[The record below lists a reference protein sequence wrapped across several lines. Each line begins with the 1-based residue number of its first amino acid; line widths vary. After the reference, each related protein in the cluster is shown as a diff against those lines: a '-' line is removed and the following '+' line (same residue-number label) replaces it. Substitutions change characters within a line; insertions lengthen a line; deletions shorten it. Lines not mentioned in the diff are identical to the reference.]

1 MASLSSLSPEVISDP
16 TFQVIL
22 IKLQEV
28 KINQSMHQASP
39 SSSSLGS
46 SSRSASISA
55 GSDREASSSSGQAN
69 PGASYEEAL
78 ASQVLTEFPE
88 LSGLLEQI
96 MDEESN

>member
-1 MASLSSLSPEVISDP
+1 MTMI
-16 TFQVIL
+16 
-22 IKLQEV
+22 
-28 KINQSMHQASP
+28 QASP

-46 SSRSASISA
+46 SSRSASLSA
-55 GSDREASSSSGQAN
+55 ASDQSRDSASGAAI

>member
-1 MASLSSLSPEVISDP
+1 MI
-16 TFQVIL
+16 
-22 IKLQEV
+22 
-28 KINQSMHQASP
+28 QASP

-46 SSRSASISA
+46 GSRSASLSA
-55 GSDREASSSSGQAN
+55 ASDGSSASGAAN

>member
-1 MASLSSLSPEVISDP
+1 MIRQHSI
-16 TFQVIL
+16 
-22 IKLQEV
+22 
-28 KINQSMHQASP
+28 HQASP

-46 SSRSASISA
+46 GSRSASLSA
-55 GSDREASSSSGQAN
+55 GSDQSRDGSTAPAPAN
-69 PGASYEEAL
+69 PGASYEEEL

>member
-1 MASLSSLSPEVISDP
+1 MYNI
-16 TFQVIL
+16 I
-22 IKLQEV
+22 
-28 KINQSMHQASP
+28 QASP

-46 SSRSASISA
+46 GSRSASLSTTSDQSRDSSSA
-55 GSDREASSSSGQAN
+55 SGAASS
-69 PGASYEEAL
+69 GASYEEAL